1 VTFRAAALAAAAPS
15 SPGQLMRAM
24 LAAILAASLATPV
37 LAQSATPPG
46 AAACSGCHGADA
58 RVAPIRGRDA
68 KDLADAMRAFRSGE
82 RPATVM
88 DRIAK
93 GFSEDE
99 TQAIANWLSSQR

>member
-1 VTFRAAALAAAAPS
+1 
-15 SPGQLMRAM
+15 MRAM
-24 LAAILAASLATPV
+24 LAAILSALLATPV

-46 AAACSGCHGADA
+46 AGACSGCHGADG

-93 GFSEDE
+93 GFTDDE
-99 TQAIANWLSSQR
+99 TRAIAAWVSQPR